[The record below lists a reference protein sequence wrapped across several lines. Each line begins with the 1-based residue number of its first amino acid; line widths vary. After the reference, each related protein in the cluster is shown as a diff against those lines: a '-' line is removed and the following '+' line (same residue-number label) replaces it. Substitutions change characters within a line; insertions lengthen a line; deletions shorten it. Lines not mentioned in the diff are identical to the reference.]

1 MGKLTLDT
9 IKSGKLVS
17 EIEKVTV
24 KVNVKGDELEFDTYI
39 KPFSY
44 STAVAQ
50 MKAYGEDKESLAGII
65 STCICDEKGNLA
77 FTESEVRNNFSQ
89 GLVDAVW
96 DKIYEV
102 NIVGK
107 TTKSTSR
114 KNSSVK
120 SQSPQEEVSQK

>member
-1 MGKLTLDT
+1 MGKLTVDT

-50 MKAYGEDKESLAGII
+50 LKAYGEDKESLAGII
-65 STCICDEKGNLA
+65 STCICDEKGDLA
-77 FTESEVRNNFSQ
+77 FTESEVRDNFSQ
-89 GLVDAVW
+89 ALVDAVW

-107 TTKSTSR
+107 TTKSPPK
-114 KNSSVK
+114 KNSSAK
-120 SQSPQEEVSQK
+120 SQSQQGEASQK